1 MTLKIFIVGSVITLA
16 LAGLLW
22 IHRDKVAAALVVLW
36 SPFPCPPGV
45 PC

>member
-1 MTLKIFIVGSVITLA
+1 MTWKVFIVGSVITVA
-16 LAGLLW
+16 LAALLYV
-22 IHRDKVAAALVVLW
+22 HREKLAAAMVILW